1 MEHRL
6 LSESSAASCKAKPSV
21 ALLLLQE
28 IRAEGGSA
36 VKVRFLLTN
45 RAEVTG
51 KWHCD
56 THSVHLTLPFPWW
69 SMLPEAFCRWVQ
81 LPLISGKDA
90 MWNAIT
96 RKVRLLYSSNYS
108 CSYAGIEQR
117 WIFEFIIKQS
127 QKYRGWNQPL
137 YACIAFPQLCPT
149 WMQPE
154 DLQRGGFAALGDL
167 QPWPWQQPSTSYCWP
182 DGPIL
187 AATEKHQPWGLGP
200 KTPASHITA
209 ELQWFSSFLLIKL
222 LWLLS
227 QQHEGRGGK
236 NMSTS
241 GLAAGCSA
249 WSWVL
254 AQQCPQ
260 GSGGTGATIR
270 PSPMPS
276 DD

>member
-90 MWNAIT
+90 MWNANT

-108 CSYAGIEQR
+108 CSHAGIEQR

-154 DLQRGGFAALGDL
+154 DLQRGWQFPAL
-167 QPWPWQQPSTSYCWP
+167 T
-182 DGPIL
+182 L
-187 AATEKHQPWGLGP
+187 AAAQ
-200 KTPASHITA
+200 HI
-209 ELQWFSSFLLIKL
+209 LLL
-222 LWLLS
+222 TRWP
-227 QQHEGRGGK
+227 HP
-236 NMSTS
+236 
-241 GLAAGCSA
+241 GCYREA
-249 WSWVL
+249 PTV
-254 AQQCPQ
+254 
-260 GSGGTGATIR
+260 GTGTKNTRKPHYSRASVVQLF
-270 PSPMPS
+270 PSN
-276 DD
+276 